1 MALFVP
7 DASATLAWFFEDETT
22 EWTETLLGRLKS
34 GDEAVVPKHWPMEVA
49 NALLMAVRRGRITK
63 EKAVRFLEDLLAL
76 PIRIDPAGNETTFH
90 DVFVLAEQL
99 RLTVYDA
106 AHLELAIREGISLA
120 TLDDDLRKAAR
131 ATGVALASEA

>member
-22 EWTETLLGRLKS
+22 EWTEALLGRLES
-34 GDEAVVPKHWPMEVA
+34 GDEAVVPKHWPVEVA
-49 NALLMAVRRGRITK
+49 NALLMAMRRGRISR
-63 EKAVRFLEDLLAL
+63 EKAIRFLEDLLAL
-76 PIRIDPAGNETTFH
+76 PIRIDPAGNEITFH
-90 DVFVLAEQL
+90 GVFVLAERL

-106 AHLELAIREGISLA
+106 AYLELAIREGMSLA

-131 ATGVALASEA
+131 AAGVALAHEA